1 MEALKVFQKQQRTM
15 QEMGLKMSAAMM
27 GGK

>member
-1 MEALKVFQKQQRTM
+1 MEALKVFQKQQRAM
-15 QEMGLKMSAAMM
+15 QEMGLKMSAAMI